1 MHTLLDERPDHQRA
15 IEFLAHESHV
25 PINVVSPL
33 YQAEWAKLEIG
44 ARITA
49 YISILTMRN
58 VRRML
63 RQRGY
68 APGIPPSA

>member
-1 MHTLLDERPDHQRA
+1 MYTVLDERPNHERA
-15 IEFLAHESHV
+15 IEFLAHEAHV

-33 YQAEWAKLEIG
+33 YKSEWAKLEIG

-58 VRRML
+58 VRRLL

-68 APGIPPSA
+68 LPGTPPAA